1 MNSKIFDPGKY
12 GMIMCPSCY
21 GCGYVYNP
29 DHRVCTR
36 CGGFGL
42 IKKEEEEDTNIS
54 PDDD

>member
-1 MNSKIFDPGKY
+1 MNSKIFDPGKF

-29 DHRVCTR
+29 DHRVCTS

>member
-21 GCGYVYNP
+21 GCGYIYNP
-29 DHRVCTR
+29 DHQVCR
-36 CGGFGL
+36 NCGGFGL
-42 IKKEEEEDTNIS
+42 IRKEEEGDTNIS